1 MGGSAVSAPR
11 LPTHAGWPRPIAQEL
26 QSMRILAET
35 ERLEDQ
41 LLALQRN
48 QWYNRLLA
56 TSVDDEV

>member
-1 MGGSAVSAPR
+1 
-11 LPTHAGWPRPIAQEL
+11 
-26 QSMRILAET
+26 MRILAET